1 MPGEFQP
8 SDLQWKKIYFEVRD
22 ALKKHLNLTNESFYC
37 NLHEEP
43 TKNSHL
49 NLLVSRCNANAEVNQ
64 KLDQRNT
71 VKLVK
76 ESFTAAVLKH
86 CSISVENYQK
96 KSKEVRKKRL
106 SGPSYQAKQRIE
118 EQQAKLAVPPAAPEA
133 SAEAL
138 RNSKAV
144 PLLEVKELSRERF
157 EALAKA
163 FKPLLGS
170 VATLCKQQH
179 LKQQLELKQ
188 RASASAGTSARAS
201 RAPAYLTDFRYFL
214 IKITTNS
221 F

>member
-1 MPGEFQP
+1 MPRERFEFNQSRQRIGRRVASYAQGFNLTLPGEFQL
-8 SDLQWKKIYFEVRD
+8 SDLQWKRYIFEVRD

-96 KSKEVRKKRL
+96 KSKEVKKKKAFRSKL
-106 SGPSYQAKQRIE
+106 S
-118 EQQAKLAVPPAAPEA
+118 
-133 SAEAL
+133 
-138 RNSKAV
+138 SKAKGLKNNKRS
-144 PLLEVKELSRERF
+144 LLFLQQPQ
-157 EALAKA
+157 
-163 FKPLLGS
+163 KPLPRL
-170 VATLCKQQH
+170 
-179 LKQQLELKQ
+179 
-188 RASASAGTSARAS
+188 
-201 RAPAYLTDFRYFL
+201 
-214 IKITTNS
+214 
-221 F
+221 

>member
-1 MPGEFQP
+1 MNLIKAGKGGRRVASYAQGFNLTLPGEFQP

-96 KSKEVRKKRL
+96 KSKEVKKK
-106 SGPSYQAKQRIE
+106 GFQVQVIKQSKGLKNNKRSLLFL
-118 EQQAKLAVPPAAPEA
+118 QQPQ
-133 SAEAL
+133 
-138 RNSKAV
+138 
-144 PLLEVKELSRERF
+144 
-157 EALAKA
+157 
-163 FKPLLGS
+163 KPLPRL
-170 VATLCKQQH
+170 
-179 LKQQLELKQ
+179 
-188 RASASAGTSARAS
+188 
-201 RAPAYLTDFRYFL
+201 
-214 IKITTNS
+214 
-221 F
+221 

>member
-1 MPGEFQP
+1 MPRERFEFNQSRQRRKARSELRLGFNLTLPGEFQP

-96 KSKEVRKKRL
+96 KSKEVKKK
-106 SGPSYQAKQRIE
+106 GFQVQVIKQ
-118 EQQAKLAVPPAAPEA
+118 
-133 SAEAL
+133 
-138 RNSKAV
+138 SK
-144 PLLEVKELSRERF
+144 
-157 EALAKA
+157 
-163 FKPLLGS
+163 
-170 VATLCKQQH
+170 
-179 LKQQLELKQ
+179 
-188 RASASAGTSARAS
+188 
-201 RAPAYLTDFRYFL
+201 D
-214 IKITTNS
+214 
-221 F
+221 